1 MPNSKQNDRGN
12 LIALLEGEILPDDFL
27 KMYRDRI
34 DADFAEASIY
44 RIITRIDIDSSIKI
58 PVAYQHLVNMLRKY
72 FRNEVS
78 DVQLSHWAYFIIVGD
93 WFVPEGNTLDEQWES
108 GDGLLWTYL
117 NQLMTPQFCDGTVF
131 ENTNKMIEKLK
142 KSYE

>member
-1 MPNSKQNDRGN
+1 MSFSKNNDYEN
-12 LIALLEGEILPDDFL
+12 LIALLEGKILPDDFL

-34 DADFAEASIY
+34 DVSFSEASIY
-44 RIITRIDIDSSIKI
+44 RIITRVDIDSSIKI
-58 PVAYQHLVNMLRKY
+58 PVTYHHLVNILQKY
-72 FRNEVS
+72 FGNEMS

-93 WFVPEGNTLDEQWES
+93 WFVPEGDTIDEQWEA

-117 NQLMTPQFCDGTVF
+117 NQLMTPQFCDGTVL
-131 ENTNKMIEKLK
+131 ENINKMIEELE